1 MSHELR
7 TPLNSLLILAQ
18 LLASNKEGNLTDKQT
33 EYAQTIHSA
42 GSDLLTLINEILD
55 LSKIEAG
62 KIEVQV
68 EKVSLADLQEA
79 VDQKFRH
86 VAEEKKLAF
95 PISMAD
101 DLSPVINTDGQRLK
115 QILNNLLSNAFKF
128 TSQGEVRLE
137 IQPTGPH
144 PSPLPAGEG
153 TGPHP
158 SPLRENLSPF
168 ILENSQGHP
177 PLPLGE
183 GRGEGH
189 QKTIAFSVTDTG
201 VGIPKNKQQVIF
213 EAFQQA
219 DGTTSRRFGGTGLGL
234 SISRQLARLLG
245 GELHLQSEEGKGST
259 FTLYLPEKFEKKN
272 SDLLESQD
280 AEGPI
285 LSQKDGI
292 LTASTE
298 TSKVSQNESAKT
310 TETLPPIIDDRNNLT
325 PEDKVLLIIED
336 ERKFS
341 RLLMDLAQEN
351 AFKCLVAEDGE
362 TSLQLAE
369 QYKPHAIILDVGLP
383 QVDGWT
389 VMERLKDNQDTR
401 HIPVYFISASDQVQE
416 AKKMGAIGY
425 LLKPVGMAELE
436 EAFQNIKQFI
446 TTTVKNVLVIT
457 DEKQYHQKIFDL
469 LRSEEI
475 QITPTITMA
484 IALRCLHKTRF
495 DCIILDVDIEQGT
508 GINFLEQ
515 MEKRESLHQIPLIVY
530 TERDLTTT
538 EEALLLQCAE
548 NLLIK
553 SVRTAERLLDEVT
566 LFLHQLVAELPD
578 EKRNML
584 KRVHDKKLVLNYKK
598 VLIVDDDSRNVFA
611 LATVLENYDMEVIF
625 ADNGKK
631 ALKLLEEQ
639 DNIAIVLMDIM
650 MPEMDGYE
658 AMRKIRAQARFRQLP
673 IIALTAKAMKGDK
686 AKCIEAGAND
696 YLAKPVDTDK
706 LISLMRVW
714 LYR

>member
-1 MSHELR
+1 LW
-7 TPLNSLLILAQ
+7 
-18 LLASNKEGNLTDKQT
+18 
-33 EYAQTIHSA
+33 
-42 GSDLLTLINEILD
+42 
-55 LSKIEAG
+55 
-62 KIEVQV
+62 V
-68 EKVSLADLQEA
+68 KVS
-79 VDQKFRH
+79 
-86 VAEEKKLAF
+86 
-95 PISMAD
+95 
-101 DLSPVINTDGQRLK
+101 
-115 QILNNLLSNAFKF
+115 
-128 TSQGEVRLE
+128 
-137 IQPTGPH
+137 
-144 PSPLPAGEG
+144 
-153 TGPHP
+153 
-158 SPLRENLSPF
+158 
-168 ILENSQGHP
+168 
-177 PLPLGE
+177 PLGE
-183 GRGEGH
+183 GWGEGH
-189 QKTIAFSVTDTG
+189 QKIMAFSVTDTG

-272 SDLLESQD
+272 SDILESQD

-298 TSKVSQNESAKT
+298 TSKISQNESAKT
-310 TETLPPIIDDRNNLT
+310 TETLPPIVDDRNNLT

-351 AFKCLVAEDGE
+351 AFKCLVAEDGQ

-401 HIPVYFISASDQVQE
+401 HIPVYFISASDQVHE
-416 AKKMGAIGY
+416 TKKMGAIGY
-425 LLKPVGMAELE
+425 LLKPVSMAELE

-457 DEKQYHQKIFDL
+457 DEKQYHQKIVDL
-469 LRSEEI
+469 LRSEQV
-475 QITPTITMA
+475 QITPTITTA
-484 IALRCLHKTRF
+484 IALRCLHKTQF

-515 MEKRESLHQIPLIVY
+515 MEKRENLHQIPLIVY

-548 NLLIK
+548 NLPIK

-658 AMRKIRAQARFRQLP
+658 AMRQIRAQARFRQLP

-696 YLAKPVDTDK
+696 YLSKPVDTDK